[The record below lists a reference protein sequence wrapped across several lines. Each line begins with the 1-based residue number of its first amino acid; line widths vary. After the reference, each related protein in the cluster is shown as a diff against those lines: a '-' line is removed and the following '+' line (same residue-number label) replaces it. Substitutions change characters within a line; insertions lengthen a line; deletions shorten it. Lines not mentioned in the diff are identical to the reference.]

1 MTEWYIQ
8 RCETLVY
15 FGWRYQSEFTT
26 FCSLKGIFVWGT
38 GSQSFRVFTVLFY
51 VWFFVGEGFELG
63 ALCSLGSL
71 SSTWATSLAL
81 FALIILEIGS
91 GWPGLWFSY
100 FKLPT
105 IARMTGMSHD
115 TQLFSV
121 EMGFCKLFSLGW
133 PGTVILLISASCVT
147 WNDRRTPW
155 LRWGLSNT
163 HFPQPWTVILG
174 ISASK

>member
-105 IARMTGMSHD
+105 IARMTGMYHNV
-115 TQLFSV
+115 QLFFHRKMEPWS
-121 EMGFCKLFSLGW
+121 SQSQLGMAGLYHHAQLLVKFGSW
-133 PGTVILLISASCVT
+133 ELPSQAGLKTQIL
-147 WNDRRTPW
+147 
-155 LRWGLSNT
+155 
-163 HFPQPWTVILG
+163 PQLP
-174 ISASK
+174 K